1 MITPELLGA
10 AGSAT
15 MPLLIGAVVLL
26 LLGATLLLG
35 SRTRR
40 SKRGRHASGGIRA
53 SEIGE
58 VYTTEELRG
67 RDSNSQPSG

>member
-1 MITPELLGA
+1 MNTPEVLGA

-15 MPLLIGAVVLL
+15 MPLVIGAVILV
-26 LLGATLLLG
+26 LLGALLLFG

-58 VYTTEELRG
+58 VYTTDELRG